1 MHSQAL
7 ELEHVALAMPL
18 QTRSLKLPRG
28 EVTSKPAINRLP
40 PEILAETFL
49 ACLPSDEFLIPSA
62 NTAPMSVSHVCGQ
75 WRGVAVSTPKL
86 WCSMEFVIQ
95 ERDANAKTALF
106 STWLERS
113 RNHPLQLSISF
124 WQSHHPDIIDAIIRV
139 SNRLESISFFLPAS
153 SWQSLTQIRGNLSR
167 LRRISINTSH
177 PDTFRGKPFLG
188 FSEAPMLDRVDLGFP
203 ASGIELPWSQIT
215 RATIRSQDVDECL
228 RALRRATK
236 IKVCTFVRCDPFTYL
251 RHRYAAPVTL
261 VPLRSLHIIE
271 ETGTC
276 RFLDSLTVPNLREIA
291 FSFNWFTDW
300 PNSKFLQFLTR
311 SSCALEKLVLSHVD
325 MRAHELIECLRMM
338 PSLVK
343 LRIEGSVDVL
353 LSNNVVDGLKQKGT
367 QQPLVPNLRFLALE
381 GVFAFCDDHF
391 ADMLESRWDA
401 HPHSNTACLQ
411 YVRLAYHKIPSSAV
425 LMRLQRLQD
434 SGLDVDIVHAED
446 PSLIT
451 WPLL

>member
-7 ELEHVALAMPL
+7 EPERVTPAMPL
-18 QTRSLKLPRG
+18 QTGSSKLPRG
-28 EVTSKPAINRLP
+28 RAIP
-40 PEILAETFL
+40 PEILAEIFIE
-49 ACLPSDEFLIPSA
+49 CLPKDEFLIPSA
-62 NTAPMSVSHVCGQ
+62 NAAPMSVSQVCGQ

-86 WCSMEFVIQ
+86 WCSMKYVIQ

-113 RNHPLQLSISF
+113 RNHPLQLSVSF
-124 WQSHHPDIIDAIIRV
+124 RRSHHPDVIDAIIRV
-139 SNRLESISFFLPAS
+139 SNRLESISFLLPAS
-153 SWQSLTQIRGNLSR
+153 SWQPLTQIRGNLSR
-167 LRRISINTSH
+167 LRRISVNTSH

-215 RATIRSQDVDECL
+215 RATIRSQDVHECL

-236 IKVCTFVRCDPFTYL
+236 IEVCTFVRCEPFTYL
-251 RHRYAAPVTL
+251 LHHYAPVTL

-271 ETGTC
+271 GTGTC
-276 RFLDSLTVPNLREIA
+276 HFLDSLTVPNLREIA
-291 FSFNWFTDW
+291 FSFKWFTDW
-300 PNSKFLQFLTR
+300 PHTKFLQLLTR
-311 SSCALEKLVLSHVD
+311 SSCVLEKLVLSYVAMKD
-325 MRAHELIECLRMM
+325 HELIECLRMM
-338 PSLVK
+338 PSLVE
-343 LRIEGSVDVL
+343 LRIEGSVDL
-353 LSNNVVDGLKQKGT
+353 LLNNNVVDGFKQKGT

-381 GVFAFCDDHF
+381 GAFAFCDDHF

-401 HPHSNTACLQ
+401 QPHSTTACLQ
-411 YVRLAYHKIPSSAV
+411 YVRLTYRRIPSPVV
-425 LMRLQRLQD
+425 LVRFQCLRD

-446 PSLIT
+446 PSLIP